1 MTLPQPVSKYAFFLF
16 GALLF
21 AVVMETPAVAAAPL
35 TFNPTILRFGEVV
48 VGQSESLP
56 LTVTNAST
64 TSFGISAI
72 SASATDYS
80 VSYPALPLT
89 LAPGQSFVVTI
100 TFHPTV
106 SGSDIGSIAFNSNA
120 LLTVRGSGMSTKSLV
135 PNPPSVAFGNVQTG
149 NTAKL
154 FVTLTNAKNGTITVN
169 SDAIKGT
176 GFAVEGLSLPLTLTP
191 GQSFTFTISFS
202 PQSTGL
208 VSGSFQGLNP
218 NNYSNISIPLSGTGT
233 ASGQLS
239 VSPSSVSFGN
249 VNVGA
254 TASQSASLTAAGA
267 SVTVNSAGSSSS
279 EFSLSGISFPMTVG
293 AGQTVPYS
301 VAFTP
306 QSSGT
311 ASATLSF
318 ATNTSTVSES
328 LTGSGMSVVQHSVSL
343 SWQSST
349 SQVTGYNVYRSSAS
363 GGPFSKVNPSL
374 TPSTAYVDGSVAA
387 SQTYYY
393 VTTAVNSSGQE
404 SAYSNQVKVVIP

>member
-1 MTLPQPVSKYAFFLF
+1 MTLPQSVSKYAFFLF

-21 AVVMETPAVAAAPL
+21 AAALERPAAAAATL

-56 LTVTNAST
+56 VTVTNAST

-72 SASATDYS
+72 SASTTDFS

-89 LAPGQSFVVTI
+89 LSPGKSFVVTV
-100 TFHPTV
+100 TFNPTV
-106 SGSDIGSIAFNSNA
+106 SGSDIGSIAFNGNA

-135 PNPPSVAFGNVQTG
+135 PNPPSVSFGNVQTG

-169 SDAIKGT
+169 NDAVKGT
-176 GFAVEGLSLPLTLTP
+176 GFAVAGLSLPLTLTP
-191 GQSFTFTISFS
+191 GQSFTFTILFS
-202 PQSTGL
+202 PQSAGL
-208 VSGSFQGLNP
+208 FSGSFQGLNP
-218 NNYSNISIPLSGTGT
+218 KNYTTVSIPLTGTGT

-239 VSPSSVSFGN
+239 VSPSSMSFGN
-249 VNVGA
+249 VNVGT
-254 TASQSASLTAAGA
+254 TASQSGSLTAAGA
-267 SVTVNSAGSSSS
+267 SVTVTSDSSSSS
-279 EFSLSGISFPMTVG
+279 EFSLRGISLPMTVA
-293 AGQTVPYS
+293 AGQTVPYT

-311 ASATLSF
+311 ATATLAF

-328 LTGSGMSVVQHSVSL
+328 VTGSGMSVVQHSVSL
-343 SWQSST
+343 SWQPST
-349 SQVTGYNVYRSSAS
+349 SQVTGYNVYRSGAAA
-363 GGPFSKVNPSL
+363 GPFARINP
-374 TPSTAYVDGSVAA
+374 TPNAGTAYVDGTVAA

-404 SAYSNQVKVVIP
+404 SAYSNEVQVAVP